1 MEIPVYLFT
10 GFLDS
15 GKTKFIQETLEDVN
29 FNNGEKILLIVCEEG
44 EEEYNED
51 NFPGDNVDVVYI
63 EDKSELTK
71 EALTEISKQSNP
83 DRVLIEYNGMWMLD
97 ELYAALPDEWLVYQ
111 EMMFAEAMNFE
122 NYNAN
127 MRSLVGDKL
136 KSCEMCVFNRA
147 KKGFD
152 KMAIHKIV
160 RSVSRRAQI
169 AYEYESGEVEYDDIE
184 DPLPFDKNADII
196 EIADDDYGLWYMD
209 FAENTS
215 DYIGKTIRIRALT
228 MRNKLINA
236 KSEIIVG
243 RQIMTCCA
251 DDITYKGLL
260 CKTPNAKDFAQG
272 GWVLLTAKISFEKHR
287 VYKDDKGP
295 ILTAISFEKTTAPE
309 KPVADLLSL

>member
-29 FNNGEKILLIVCEEG
+29 FNNGEKILLVVCEEG

-71 EALTEISKQSNP
+71 ENLTEISKKSGAE
-83 DRVLIEYNGMWMLD
+83 RVLIEYNGMWMLD

-111 EMMFAEAMNFE
+111 EMMFAEAMTFE
-122 NYNAN
+122 NYNQN
-127 MRSLVGDKL
+127 MRPLVGDKL

-147 KKGFD
+147 KNGFD

-184 DPLPFDKNADII
+184 DPLPFDKNAPVIVI
-196 EIADDDYGLWYMD
+196 GDDDYGLWYRD

-215 DYIGKTIRIRALT
+215 DYIGKTVEITALT

-251 DDITYKGLL
+251 DDIAYKGLL
-260 CKTPNAKDFAQG
+260 CKTANAKDFAQG
-272 GWVLLTAKISFEKHR
+272 EWVKLVAKISFEKHR
-287 VYKDDKGP
+287 VYRDEKGP
-295 ILTAISFEKTTAPE
+295 VLTAVSIEKTTAPA
-309 KPVADLLSL
+309 KPVADFY

>member
-29 FNNGEKILLIVCEEG
+29 FNNGEKILLVVCEEG

-63 EDKSELTK
+63 EDKSELSK
-71 EALTEISKQSNP
+71 EALTEISKRSNP

-111 EMMFAEAMNFE
+111 EMMFAEAMTFE
-122 NYNAN
+122 NYNQN
-127 MRSLVGDKL
+127 MRPLVGDKL

-147 KKGFD
+147 KDGFD

-184 DPLPFDKNADII
+184 DPLPFDKNAPVIKI
-196 EIADDDYGLWYMD
+196 EDDDYGLWYRD
-209 FAENTS
+209 FAENTA
-215 DYIGKTIRIRALT
+215 DYIGKTVEITALT

-260 CKTPNAKDFAQG
+260 CKTSNAKEFAQG
-272 GWVLLTAKISFEKHR
+272 EWVKLIAKISFEKHR
-287 VYKDDKGP
+287 VYRDEKGP
-295 ILTAISFEKTTAPE
+295 VLTAVSFEKTTQPA
-309 KPVADLLSL
+309 KPVADFF